1 MQGEPHRFSRQAED
15 LIASLRRIPSED
27 PGRARRRP
35 AKGLVE
41 LIDGLRAKHGIGQ
54 PTAEQAIR
62 EAWSGIVG
70 GANASHS
77 HAVRIDERGRLLIHV
92 DHSVVRD
99 ELFFNREEILQ
110 RVRKVPGAASVK
122 RLHLSQ
128 G

>member
-1 MQGEPHRFSRQAED
+1 
-15 LIASLRRIPSED
+15 
-27 PGRARRRP
+27 
-35 AKGLVE
+35 VE
-41 LIDGLRAKHGIGQ
+41 LIDALRAKHGIGQ

-62 EAWSGIVG
+62 DVWPQIVG

-77 HAVRIDERGRLLIHV
+77 HAVRIDERGRLLVHV

-110 RVRKVPGAASVK
+110 RVRRIPGAASVK
-122 RLHLSQ
+122 RIHLTQ